1 MLVQLQ
7 IWGGVVVW
15 SVEILLLSALTFFMA
30 GVVKGVVGLGLPT
43 VTLAVFTATIGL
55 KPAMALLLVPSFVT
69 NCWQAVVGG
78 AFWHLL
84 RRMAVLLIMVCVG
97 TWIGV
102 RVLAT
107 AETLWLSALFGALLI
122 AYAGTGLLRPV
133 VPDLTSNES
142 WLSPVVGT
150 INGVLTGMTG
160 SFVVPGV
167 LYLQSLK
174 FSKDQLVQ
182 AMGIL
187 FTVSTAI
194 LAVALGEKRLVS
206 QDLLILSCLGVI
218 PALIGMVAGQELR
231 KRMSEDTFRKALF
244 TALLLMGIYIIYRA
258 AT

>member
-1 MLVQLQ
+1 M
-7 IWGGVVVW
+7 W
-15 SVEILLLSALTFFMA
+15 SVEILTLAAVTFFLA

-78 AFWHLL
+78 SFWALL
-84 RRMAVLLIMVCVG
+84 RRMAVLLILVCIG
-97 TWIGV
+97 TWFGV

-107 AETLWLSALFGALLI
+107 ADTSWLSALFGALLI
-122 AYAGTGLLRPV
+122 AYAGSGLIRPV
-133 VPDLTSNES
+133 VPDLTAHET
-142 WLSPVVGT
+142 WLSPVIGA

-174 FSKDQLVQ
+174 LNKDQLVQ

-194 LAVALGEKRLVS
+194 LAVALGQKKLVS

-231 KRMSEDTFRKALF
+231 KRMSEETFRKALF
-244 TALLLMGIYIIYRA
+244 WALLLMGIYIIYRA
-258 AT
+258 LG

>member
-1 MLVQLQ
+1 M
-7 IWGGVVVW
+7 W
-15 SVEILLLSALTFFMA
+15 SAEILALAAVTFFLA

-78 AFWHLL
+78 SFWALL
-84 RRMAVLLIMVCVG
+84 RRMAVLLILVCVG
-97 TWIGV
+97 TWFGV

-107 AETLWLSALFGALLI
+107 ADTSWLSALFGALLI
-122 AYAGTGLLRPV
+122 AYAGSGLIRPV
-133 VPDLTSNES
+133 VPDLTAHET
-142 WLSPVVGT
+142 WLSPVIGA

-174 FSKDQLVQ
+174 LNKDQLVQ

-194 LAVALGEKRLVS
+194 LAVALGQKKLVS

-244 TALLLMGIYIIYRA
+244 WALLSMGIYIIYRA
-258 AT
+258 LG

>member
-142 WLSPVVGT
+142 WLSPVVGA

-174 FSKDQLVQ
+174 LSKDQLVQ

-218 PALIGMVAGQELR
+218 PALIGMFAGQELR